1 MGPLEIETTMMDKAY
16 PREEGGHLEKSSA
29 KSSEP
34 SSTFQE
40 LQSISV
46 AHQILGEFLSVLAQ
60 QDGYVE
66 IANRLRA
73 AILEDKPS
81 EVTIRRALFGDDPL

>member
-1 MGPLEIETTMMDKAY
+1 
-16 PREEGGHLEKSSA
+16 LEKSSG

-40 LQSISV
+40 LPSISV
-46 AHQILGEFLSVLAQ
+46 AHQILGEFFSVLAQ